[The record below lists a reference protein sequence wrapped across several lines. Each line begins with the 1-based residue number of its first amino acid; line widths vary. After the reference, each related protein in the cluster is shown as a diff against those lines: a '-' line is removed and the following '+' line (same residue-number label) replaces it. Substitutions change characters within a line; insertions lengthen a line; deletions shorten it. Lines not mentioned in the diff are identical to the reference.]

1 MPWFFNAP
9 DHEYPSHLELE
20 LTATDSNGS
29 IASTSVELDP
39 KTVDLT
45 LEPLPAGLD
54 LTLNANTA
62 GAPFTTTV
70 IEGSNNSITAPSP
83 QILGGQPYS
92 WHSWS
97 DGGAQTHNITADDTT
112 TYSAAFTE
120 PGTQLT
126 LPGPALNPE
135 LELDV
140 EAKKKQRAP
149 ALALVASCPEEP
161 CAVTAGGRAR
171 GVRFELKQAEASLQA
186 GQPELLRLRATSHR
200 KLARLQRR
208 LESGD
213 IQRPVIARID
223 VAATDLVEGGTAHEL
238 VKLQL
243 EA

>member
-1 MPWFFNAP
+1 MN
-9 DHEYPSHLELE
+9 
-20 LTATDSNGS
+20 
-29 IASTSVELDP
+29 
-39 KTVDLT
+39 LT
-45 LEPLPAGLD
+45 LDSLPPGLD
-54 LTLNANTA
+54 LTLDSETA
-62 GAPFTTTV
+62 EAPFTTAV
-70 IEGSNNSITAPSP
+70 IEGSGNSIGAPSP
-83 QILGGQPYS
+83 QTLGGQSHS
-92 WHSWS
+92 WLSWS

-126 LPGPALNPE
+126 LPGPALNPG

-140 EAKKKQRAP
+140 EAKKKQRAS
-149 ALALVASCPEEP
+149 ALALEVSCPKEP

-171 GVRFELKQAEASLQA
+171 GVRFELKQAEASLHA
-186 GQPELLRLRATSHR
+186 GQPELLRLRATSRR

-223 VAATDLVEGGTAHEL
+223 VAATDLVEGGKAYKL